1 MITSAFLSGALTTA
15 VLETAQL
22 MRGSSSGDGDA
33 FWLVLLGPAAGI
45 GFYTWVYLRYRNT
58 DKRYEYEHKT
68 SSDIDGV
75 QGYDTKT
82 RTRHRL
88 RNARIQGDL
97 SRNPRERLGANSRMR
112 IEQ

>member
-1 MITSAFLSGALTTA
+1 MLASTFATGAMLA
-15 VLETAQL
+15 VLESAHL
-22 MRGSSSGDGDA
+22 MRSSSSGDDST
-33 FWLVLLGPAAGI
+33 FWLILMGPAAAI

-68 SSDIDGV
+68 TSEIDGV

-82 RTRHRL
+82 RTRTRL

-97 SRNPRERLGANSRMR
+97 SRDPRKRLGANSR
-112 IEQ
+112 IAIDP